1 MILSPLP
8 YRCKGL
14 LSPAWLVVVDSCG
27 PQPRGCGQTKKER
40 KNMTKNT
47 TRKGLAFG
55 AGLALG
61 LTSLVA
67 MPAQAAAG
75 DISLSPTAGSNYAVF
90 ASDAFSI
97 DADTSALVPGP
108 VSANLSYRI
117 ENPDQHPLLI
127 QLTPTADTA
136 SDDIDINT
144 YSSLGA
150 AVLTASYDIRDT
162 NGSIVGST
170 GFFVVD
176 FAAADETTL
185 VISDIEGS
193 GIEEKIKITVLNDGI
208 GTDGALIDSA
218 ADALARLGY
227 GNGDASITIQ
237 AYAETGITAAD
248 RYTVEAAYASD
259 VEAINWYDAK
269 GVSAIPRIERF
280 ETTTGV
286 VVNDDTGATTTLGA
300 TIQFGKTLNLEQV
313 TMDDYDFEL
322 VVKDPDA
329 SIKSTVTE
337 FYYGSVGESKYLS
350 DFSVRPSETA
360 DRDDVNKL
368 YFAFTGN
375 DTALPNTHNTVN
387 GTKELSSVGSTQTTF
402 TMEAESSYSFSIN
415 RLLEDG
421 STLTNWVTSPEF
433 ALPSKSVTA
442 VGIEASVTTEDVSSS
457 TGVADTA
464 FTVEAGTKSVTY
476 TAQLSDNVAAGDGT
490 AVDEASVPVLVSV
503 KSATYLDADGSY
515 VVSGTPSSISALD
528 QTVFT
533 TGFTDADGKFS
544 VTVTSATAAAGE
556 SYVVTYHLL
565 RSATWTDATAY
576 TVTYATASPETF
588 EADSSVLG
596 GDTVVASFSVA
607 DAFGAGTNVS
617 GTKDLSVLL
626 TGSNTDDLE
635 EFVAVAADGTATVSF
650 SNYLTQGQSDLLTA
664 TLVTGTLATNTTVLG
679 PITLTLYNTAD
690 VSAVTVPASYTGAIT
705 HADFVVGK
713 VSATNPAPGGATAQ
727 IVGTA
732 VDANGSGIPGA
743 AVTIAADG
751 MQFKKSGSAVYAVD
765 TLTVVADAAGVFTVD
780 VWTHMVTG
788 STGAAVTITTAEV
801 STSTLIKSYLPQ
813 AMTGDNLVFALDI
826 PETIVQNITYAMKV
840 TLHDKWGNP
849 VETDGGDGAV
859 EVVGVGSVLVNNVD
873 GGVSK
878 DFDENGE
885 LTVFIRSIK
894 DIPGPGSIEATLQS
908 DGTYSAWTGS
918 VVTTTETL
926 VVTETAVDDET
937 TVWLETAFANDISED
952 VDVLVTAPTAS
963 ADQKVNVGSFKGYVA
978 LYAKGYEGQKMSAI
992 VAGKWIV
999 VESLD
1004 SDYERVVRFT
1014 GAGYTITT
1022 KLYIDGVQV
1031 GDDFTT
1037 LTK

>member
-1 MILSPLP
+1 
-8 YRCKGL
+8 
-14 LSPAWLVVVDSCG
+14 
-27 PQPRGCGQTKKER
+27 
-40 KNMTKNT
+40 MTKNT

-75 DISLSPTAGSNYAVF
+75 DISLSPDTGTNYAVF

-97 DADTSALVPGP
+97 DADTSALVPAA
-108 VSANLSYRI
+108 VSASLAYRI

-127 QLTPTADTA
+127 KLNATTATST
-136 SDDIDINT
+136 SDNIDVNT

-150 AVLTASYDIRDT
+150 SVLVDSYAVLSDT
-162 NGSIVGST
+162 GAAST

-193 GIEEKIKITVLNDGI
+193 GVTENLQVTVLADGI
-208 GTDGALIDSA
+208 GSDGAISDST
-218 ADALARLGY
+218 ADGLDRLGY
-227 GNGDASITIQ
+227 GNGDASITVQ
-237 AYAETGITAAD
+237 AYAETGTTAAELK
-248 RYTVEAAYASD
+248 TVEAAYASD
-259 VEAINWYDAK
+259 VETINWYDPK
-269 GVSAIPRIERF
+269 SVTAIPRIERF
-280 ETTTGV
+280 ESTGNV
-286 VVNDDTGATTTLGA
+286 LLNDVSTGTLAA
-300 TIQFGKTLNLEQV
+300 TIQFGKTLNLNQIN
-313 TMDDYDFEL
+313 MDDYDFEL
-322 VVKDPDA
+322 LVKDPDGVTDSKA
-329 SIKSTVTE
+329 TTEFFYGETAVLSSFDVLKSTSAELDDANKLHFAFAGADGVLMNSFITVD
-337 FYYGSVGESKYLS
+337 GVKTATDSVGGT
-350 DFSVRPSETA
+350 TA
-360 DRDDVNKL
+360 DDNVD
-368 YFAFTGN
+368 FAMTAGN
-375 DTALPNTHNTVN
+375 
-387 GTKELSSVGSTQTTF
+387 
-402 TMEAESSYSFSIN
+402 SYSVSIN
-415 RLLEDG
+415 RLDEDDA
-421 STLTNWVTSPEF
+421 LTNWVTSPEF
-433 ALPSKSVTA
+433 ALPSKTVASL
-442 VGIEASVTTEDVSSS
+442 GIEASVTTEDVSSS
-457 TGVADTA
+457 TGVADAA
-464 FTVEAGTKSVTY
+464 FTVEAGTKAVTY
-476 TAQLSDNVAAGDGT
+476 TAQLTDAAGAGGAGT
-490 AVDEASVPVLVSV
+490 AVEEASVPVLVTV

-556 SYVVTYHLL
+556 SYVVTYHFL
-565 RSATWTDATAY
+565 STATWTDATAY

-650 SNYLTQGQSDLLTA
+650 SNYLSQGESDLISA

-713 VSATNPAPGGATAQ
+713 VSATNPAPGTATAQ

-751 MQFKKSGSAVYAVD
+751 MQFKKSGSDVYAVD

-826 PETIVQNITYAMKV
+826 PETLVQNITYAMKV

-918 VVTTTETL
+918 AVTTTETL

-937 TVWLETAFANDISED
+937 TVWLETAFANEISED
-952 VDVLVTAPTAS
+952 VEVLVTAPTAS